1 MADDGDA
8 ANPGDVNEGGDPSD
22 VDLFGRSLPVQYVG
36 RAAESTSDGARFVRQ
51 LQTDALIENGRKGTE
66 STSTVAVAGASPP
79 SASSSV
85 SQSMSFEIGAGTI
98 LTDSCASGDV
108 DMVLRGKAAVTAL
121 QTWPTGHPCSVV
133 DRVLIESLREDE
145 ATGMPAWLFITD
157 GE

>member
-1 MADDGDA
+1 M
-8 ANPGDVNEGGDPSD
+8 NEGGDASD
-22 VDLFGRSLPVQYVG
+22 VDLFGRSLSVQYVG
-36 RAAESTSDGARFVRQ
+36 RAPESTSDGARFVRQ

-66 STSTVAVAGASPP
+66 STPIVAFAGASPP

-85 SQSMSFEIGAGTI
+85 SQSMSFEISAGTI

-121 QTWPTGHPCSVV
+121 QTWPCGHPCSVV

-157 GE
+157 GD